1 MTVSVRFAPSPT
13 GRLHIGNIRTAV
25 LNWLFARRNGG
36 NFMLRLDD
44 TDRSRSTEEFADAIR
59 ADLTWLGLVWDREAR
74 QSDRYTA
81 TWLIEPFS
89 RTSTAFQPA
98 AVRRIT

>member
-36 NFMLRLDD
+36 SFMLRLDD
-44 TDRSRSTEEFADAIR
+44 TDQTRSTEEFAAAI
-59 ADLTWLGLVWDREAR
+59 
-74 QSDRYTA
+74 
-81 TWLIEPFS
+81 
-89 RTSTAFQPA
+89 
-98 AVRRIT
+98 